1 MVSGPPEHGMQ
12 ADVVFV
18 IESTATNGAYLNDFK
33 TNYLVPTLEYFS
45 QGGIEDREF
54 ASETSL
60 TLYGIVVY
68 HAADC
73 LPAPFTQAYGP
84 FSNPHKLLLT
94 LEKLE
99 MIGGKGESHANIGE
113 GLATALHCFEDLQGR
128 REPNVATQKHCVL
141 VCNSPPYQI
150 GVQESSKYSGFSVEQ
165 LAALFPEN
173 NVSLSILSPRK
184 ISALFKLF
192 EKAGGDLQSSQTK
205 NYAKDPRHLV
215 LLRNYNLKESPV
227 SPTSAAT
234 AAAAAQAAAAAAAAV
249 SGTPSAAQIAL
260 SPLQSNDSPNPNQTP
275 QIAQSVTQAQQQ
287 QQQQGPPASFRNPT
301 TPQNINSVHQQQ
313 QAVNQQQQVQ
323 QQQQQPQ
330 QNMSAP
336 MGGRPQFNPQISAP
350 PNYHPAA
357 MGARPPHPRGW
368 PPMRP
373 PFSMNPTGPGAGPAA
388 AAPPPP
394 TSSQQSSALI
404 AQLSTPPSA
413 LGLNVQPFAQ
423 QRMEG
428 APNTTMAPNSQ
439 QAQQQQQQQLNQ
451 HQQNQLRMNMQQQ
464 QALQQQNAA
473 QQQNAQQVSMGMQ
486 QQNAPNQAGPQ
497 LNVSGVNQSMASQ
510 IPQTVTASQA
520 SSAQAASVSAQ
531 MTHAQ
536 QTGAPGPGG
545 HVNHAGQPMM
555 NGDRTVIWKGMLE
568 WVEKS
573 KQPVDAQKQTWQVPC
588 QVSSGAKD
596 GEPEVKAESWPTK
609 LIMQLMPK
617 MLIGNIGQAYLKN
630 SKSVVFF
637 PSPCEALESLIKVMS
652 NGFAGCV
659 HFTSTPSCNIK
670 VLLLLY
676 TAEKRTFIGFIPN
689 DQQAF
694 VDRLRKVIQ
703 QQKSSHAVRGGLVQL
718 RPTGPNPGPGG
729 AGANVMS
736 GGVPSTG
743 ISQSGILMSQTNT
756 MTMGGGQITQNVI
769 PNNGLPQ
776 QSLAPTTMQQNQI
789 NIQAVGLSAAGGG
802 PQGQINSGGGSMIG
816 QQQQQHLEMAR
827 QQNLLKIH
835 QLQQTLEAAQQQ
847 EAQYKSQEAQY
858 KSQMIQQNLEHAQA
872 QEMQY
877 KQLEAQQAQRGL
889 NAGPVMQAPQPQGNA
904 PRMMRPVM
912 NNALGLRHLLQQQQ
926 QPQYRQVLGMQQ
938 QMVGPRGQMPP
949 RPMAP
954 TNPQNQQFDEVSNYD
969 FLG

>member
-260 SPLQSNDSPNPNQTP
+260 SPLQT
-275 QIAQSVTQAQQQ
+275 
-287 QQQQGPPASFRNPT
+287 
-301 TPQNINSVHQQQ
+301 
-313 QAVNQQQQVQ
+313 
-323 QQQQQPQ
+323 
-330 QNMSAP
+330 
-336 MGGRPQFNPQISAP
+336 P

-926 QPQYRQVLGMQQ
+926 QQPQYRQVLGMQQ